1 MSVQYVVDAEGHPTS
16 VVLPLDEYQEL
27 LEKLED
33 TEALQMVEARMSEG
47 LDLMDFDEFIDGLQN
62 QDRP

>member
-33 TEALQMVEARMSEG
+33 TEALQMVEARISEG
-47 LDLMDFDEFIDGLQN
+47 LDLMDFNEFIDGLQN

>member
-1 MSVQYVVDAEGHPTS
+1 MSVQYVVDTDGHPTS

-33 TEALQMVEARMSEG
+33 TEALRMVEIRMSEG
-47 LDLMDFDEFIDGLQN
+47 LDLIDFDEFIDGFQN